1 MRGGGGL
8 DGADG
13 GGGGGGGGGG
23 APLESPAFTG
33 TPTVPTAAP
42 GTNNT
47 QIASTAYADAA
58 VVGLAPLSSPA
69 LTGTPTAPTPSAGDN
84 DTSISTTAF
93 VNSAIAARVL
103 TGEGSATW
111 AANAQTVWS
120 YTLAEGEEFGGS
132 MHIVTAYDN
141 AGALARSI
149 ADVSFVG
156 SRDVGGAAAVTQG
169 TATENGAG
177 SLASGTV
184 TATAVGNT
192 IAVRLT
198 FPNLN
203 GTAYFAWSLIPLA
216 PPLP

>member
-8 DGADG
+8 DGAD
-13 GGGGGGGGGG
+13 GGGGGGGGG

-33 TPTVPTAAP
+33 TPTTPTAAP
-42 GTNNT
+42 GTNST
-47 QIASTAYADAA
+47 QIASTAYVDAA

-103 TGEGSATW
+103 TGQGSATW
-111 AANAQTVWS
+111 AGNAQTVWS
-120 YTLAEGEEFGGS
+120 YTLSEGEVFGGS
-132 MHIVTAYDN
+132 MHIVTGHNN
-141 AGALARSI
+141 AGTLGRSI
-149 ADVSFVG
+149 ADISFAG
-156 SRDVGGAAAVTQG
+156 GRDVGGGAAVTQG

-177 SLASGTV
+177 SLASGSV
-184 TATAVGNT
+184 VATASGND
-192 IAVRLT
+192 IIVRLT

-203 GTAYFAWSLIPLA
+203 GTAYFDWSLIPLS